1 MGIPSVQTF
10 QIAQGDVFI
19 RRVGE
24 IPDEAIPVA
33 RDNGRIVLAYGEVTG
48 HAHAITASDAEL
60 LIAPERSR
68 EDEILN
74 VRFLRVMAQSG
85 VDVQHEE
92 HATVHLA
99 PGLYE
104 VRQQR
109 EWTDA
114 EEPLRVAD

>member
-1 MGIPSVQTF
+1 ME

-19 RRVGE
+19 RR
-24 IPDEAIPVA
+24 IDALPDDLVA
-33 RDNGRIVLAYGEVTG
+33 VRRDNGRIVLAYGEVTG

-74 VRFLRVMAQSG
+74 VRFLRVMAESG
-85 VDVQHEE
+85 IDVQHEE

>member
-1 MGIPSVQTF
+1 MEQLRQIA

-19 RRVGE
+19 QRIGAL
-24 IPDEAIPVA
+24 PDGLRTVP
-33 RDNGRIVLAYGEVTG
+33 RDAGRIVLAYGEVTG

-74 VRFLRVMAQSG
+74 VRFLRVMAASG
-85 VDVQHEE
+85 VEVQHEE
-92 HATVHLA
+92 HAAIHLA

-104 VRQQR
+104 IRQQR